1 MSKPTMS
8 KPITK
13 GRYVALI
20 AESDPQRIAWIA
32 KDEAL
37 SWVNQGYGKYA
48 TQHDIATKRSW

>member
-13 GRYVALI
+13 GRYIALI
-20 AESDPQRIAWIA
+20 AKSDPQRIAWIA

-37 SWVNQGYGKYA
+37 SWVNQGYSKYA
-48 TQHDIATKRSW
+48 TQHDVATKGSW

>member
-1 MSKPTMS
+1 MS

-13 GRYVALI
+13 GRYVAMI
-20 AESDPQRIAWIA
+20 AVGYPKQVAWVA

>member
-1 MSKPTMS
+1 MS

-32 KDEAL
+32 KDEAA

-48 TQHDIATKRSW
+48 TQHDVATKGSW